1 MGVSLCAFPHTAHAQ
16 TALAQLD
23 PFAMT
28 APVTHRD
35 VPFATA
41 MLYDIRLGRL
51 AHKTMSVYD
60 EGTDLLVP
68 LVEVLQLAD
77 FAHTNESV
85 ERITGRVGRRDTPF
99 IVDASTGKVTF
110 GKTSKILSPKELC
123 IIHNTLYLSM
133 REVSRLLESD
143 ADVDRSESAVTVMD
157 VDSLP
162 VAKRVARAAARA
174 ALQAEESRHT
184 SLDDLFRT
192 TSASWGGFSFDYTV
206 ANTRMLSV
214 TSTDYATSL
223 STMFAGGTVVART
236 SGSGMM
242 HTTESAWQRIWP
254 AGQLITQLRLGDGS
268 MGDAGAGHAR
278 GFFITNAPYARPTVV
293 AAVPF
298 DGTLAPGWTVDAYRD
313 GVLVGFDTVGASGQY
328 SVTLPVHYG
337 ENPFDLVATGP
348 FGERATLTRAF
359 RVLPQLLPA
368 QTWEYSADG
377 GRCLS
382 DDCGVGA
389 HGELRYGLASRWSLR
404 TGASAY
410 TWHPDTKIQQERT
423 RPYLGI
429 SAVPYNGVS
438 FDAEATTKT
447 DGVLPRV
454 HQATIWVD
462 PSPRI
467 SISLGYD
474 SDIVPDGFDS
484 GLLTFGDTRRMRL
497 TEQWTLDSRIAPT
510 DHNPGW
516 EFHVAGAT
524 SDVGM
529 RGNGRLA
536 AVFAANSTTLRP
548 YLRVSRDPYEQGSF
562 AGLDVVAIP
571 TFSGSILSG
580 WWLHAVSEG
589 GFGAYRT
596 GAPFRTVMTNTE
608 FTIARGAAQESHTE
622 AGIRFQHNT
631 HGAAFTLRFVRILG
645 GFRSSSAADFSGRP
659 AAGGNSLSR
668 VSHIASGSLRWDD
681 GFITSPEPIVD
692 RAGVAG
698 IVFLDA
704 DGNGVRDEGEQTL
717 EGVAVRVDGYVV
729 RSTADGRYE
738 AWGIAPANDAV
749 VSIDTT
755 SLESPWWVPARNA
768 TVVRPSSNHAVSLDI
783 PILVAGIAEGTI
795 DMGQTTTSDTA
806 AGDSTHQSTPV
817 PVATHVILTHH
828 GTGTR
833 RTTDVYSDGSWYQ
846 MGLLPG
852 EYDAQADC
860 GSVATGNW
868 RSNRVRFMISGGHTT
883 THVSL
888 SACHFTH
895 SEGGAA
901 R

>member
-1 MGVSLCAFPHTAHAQ
+1 MSLYMFPLATHAQ
-16 TALAQLD
+16 PALAQLD
-23 PFAMT
+23 PFATT
-28 APVTHRD
+28 APVTHSE

-41 MLYDIRLGRL
+41 MLYDVRLGRL

-60 EGTDLLVP
+60 AGTDLLVP
-68 LVEVLQLAD
+68 LGEVLQLAG
-77 FAHTNESV
+77 FAYTKESA
-85 ERITGRVGRRDTPF
+85 ERIAGRVGRRDTPF
-99 IVDASTGKVTF
+99 KVDAGTGKVTF
-110 GKTSKILSPKELC
+110 GSASEVLSPQALC
-123 IIHNTLYLSM
+123 VIHGTLYLSM

-143 ADVDRSESAVTVMD
+143 ADVDRSEAAVTVMD

-162 VAKRVARAAARA
+162 VARRAARAAARA
-174 ALQAEESRHT
+174 ALQAEEARHP
-184 SLDDLFRT
+184 SLDGLFRA
-192 TSASWGGFSFDYTV
+192 TSASWGGFAFDYTV
-206 ANTRMLSV
+206 ANTRMLGF

-223 STMFAGGTVVART
+223 STMFAGGMVTART

-254 AGQLITQLRLGDGS
+254 AGQLVTQLRLGDGS
-268 MGDAGAGHAR
+268 MGDAGAGRAR

-328 SVTLPVHYG
+328 SITLPVHYG
-337 ENPFDLVATGP
+337 ENPFELVATGP
-348 FGERATLTRAF
+348 FGERTTLARAF

-368 QTWEYSADG
+368 HTWEYSADG
-377 GRCLS
+377 GHCLS
-382 DDCGVGA
+382 DDCGIGA

-410 TWHPDTKIQQERT
+410 TWHPDTRLQQERT

-429 SAVPYNGVS
+429 SAVPHNGVS
-438 FDAEATTKT
+438 FDAEAIPKAN
-447 DGVLPRV
+447 GMLPRV
-454 HQATIWVD
+454 HQATLWVD

-467 SISLGYD
+467 SVSLGYD
-474 SDIVPDGFDS
+474 SDIVPDGFGS
-484 GLLTFGDTRRMRL
+484 RLFPFGGNARIRL

-536 AVFAANSTTLRP
+536 AVFAAKSATLRP

-571 TFSGSILSG
+571 TFSSKMMSG
-580 WWLHAVSEG
+580 WWLHVVSEG

-608 FTIARGAAQESHTE
+608 FTVARGAARESHTE

-645 GFRSSSAADFSGRP
+645 GFRSSSAADFAGRT
-659 AAGGNSLSR
+659 AAGGSGVSR
-668 VSHIASGSLRWDD
+668 VSHVASGSLRWDD
-681 GFITSPEPIVD
+681 GFIASPEPIVD

-704 DGNGVRDEGEQTL
+704 NANGVRDKSEQTL
-717 EGVAVRVDGYVV
+717 QGVSIRVDGYVV
-729 RSTADGRYE
+729 RSTVDGRYE

-749 VSIDTT
+749 VSIDTA

-768 TVVRPSSNHAVSLDI
+768 VVVRPSSNHAVTLDI
-783 PILVAGIAEGTI
+783 PILVAGIAEGTV
-795 DMGQTTTSDTA
+795 DMEQTTTTTITA
-806 AGDSTHQSTPV
+806 AGSTNQSVAV
-817 PVATHVILTHH
+817 PVATRVILTHH
-828 GTGTR
+828 GTGSR
-833 RTTDVYSDGSWYQ
+833 RTTNVYSDGSWYQ

-860 GSVATGNW
+860 GPVATGNL
-868 RSNRVRFMISGGHTT
+868 RSNRVRFVVGAGHTT

-895 SEGGAA
+895 FDRGTAQ
-901 R
+901 